1 MTELATLVKKPA
13 SSETLRRSGEEA
25 TRQAAVLPVLA
36 ELGWNWQDLDEVA
49 PEHAVGNGRVD
60 YCLRHA
66 NQSLV
71 FVEVK
76 RTGSDLVQHQKQL
89 LGYAF
94 EDGVPLA
101 ILTDGL
107 IWWLYLPTE
116 PGSWE
121 QRKFFT
127 VDCRAQTP
135 ENAAAALNRY
145 LQRDAV
151 INRSAIELAT
161 EELQGQQREQR
172 IRTAFPTAWT
182 KLLTEPDELL
192 QELVSDAV
200 ESASGHRPDAE
211 VVAEFLLQASVPAS
225 QPRTGKKRPA
235 ARGTASAVKRRRSR
249 RSKDVRGQ
257 KPVAFLLDGQRHEV
271 STWRQVLVGTC
282 NLLATEASGS
292 FVQKVQPIR
301 GIKRRYFTTDAES
314 LVRPLELKSS
324 LFVEGNLSANDCVRV
339 TRRVVRAIR
348 GTDEAFDVEV
358 AS

>member
-1 MTELATLVKKPA
+1 MTELAALIRKLA
-13 SSETLRRSGEEA
+13 GSETLRRSGEEA

-36 ELGWNWQDLDEVA
+36 ELGWNWRDLDEVA
-49 PEHAVGNGRVD
+49 PEHTVGDGRVD

-76 RTGSDLVQHQKQL
+76 RTGTELFQHQKQL

-127 VDCRAQTP
+127 VDCTAQVP

-145 LQRDAV
+145 LQREAV
-151 INRSAIELAT
+151 IDRSAIERAT
-161 EELQGQQREQR
+161 EELKGQQREQR
-172 IRTAFPTAWT
+172 IRAALPTAWT

-211 VVAEFLLQASVPAS
+211 IVAEFLLQVSE
-225 QPRTGKKRPA
+225 PRSKTRVTKNRQ
-235 ARGTASAVKRRRSR
+235 ASASRAPVAKRRKRENLT
-249 RSKDVRGQ
+249 GQ
-257 KPVAFLLDGQRHEV
+257 KPIAFILDGQRHEAF
-271 STWRQVLVGTC
+271 TWRQVLVRTC
-282 NLLATEASGS
+282 NLLAEEAGDS
-292 FVQKVQPIR
+292 FAQMVQPVR
-301 GIKRRYFTTDAES
+301 GRKRSYFTSDAES
-314 LVRPLELKSS
+314 LVAPLKLKSG

-339 TRRVVRAIR
+339 TRRVAQAVR
-348 GTDEAFDVEV
+348 GTDKAFRIEV

>member
-1 MTELATLVKKPA
+1 MTELATLIKKLA
-13 SSETLRRSGEEA
+13 GSETLRRSGEEA

-49 PEHAVGNGRVD
+49 PEHAVGSGRVD

-76 RTGSDLVQHQKQL
+76 RTGAELLQHQKQL

-94 EDGVPLA
+94 EEGVPLA
-101 ILTDGL
+101 ALTDGL

-127 VDCRAQTP
+127 VDCRVQTP
-135 ENAAAALNRY
+135 ENAATALNRY
-145 LQRDAV
+145 LQREAV
-151 INRSAIELAT
+151 IDRSAIERAT
-161 EELQGQQREQR
+161 EELKGQQREQR
-172 IRTAFPTAWT
+172 IRAVLPTAWN
-182 KLLTEPDELL
+182 KLLTEPDDLL
-192 QELVSDAV
+192 QELVAVAV
-200 ESASGHRPDAE
+200 EGASGHRPDAE

-225 QPRTGKKRPA
+225 QLRIGKKRPA
-235 ARGTASAVKRRRSR
+235 ASGTVSVVKRRRP
-249 RSKDVRGQ
+249 KGVKGQ

-282 NLLATEASGS
+282 NLLAAEASGS
-292 FVQKVQPIR
+292 FVQKVLSIR
-301 GIKRRYFTTDAES
+301 GTKRSYFTTDAES
-314 LVRPLELKSS
+314 LVRPLELKSG

-339 TRRVVRAIR
+339 TSRVVRAIR